1 MESAATPPWEAKKK
15 TAPRGVLRKLLF
27 WTLGIG
33 LLALAGYGL
42 KPKPIPV
49 ETAEVTR
56 GSLTVHVVEEGKT
69 RIRNRYIVA
78 APVAGNMRRVT
89 LKAGDEVKAD
99 ETLLT
104 VIEPG
109 LAPLLDARTQAQT
122 EARVQAAE
130 AARSRSDE
138 SLQMARTTAQFAQA
152 NWDRVKKSIGEGSI
166 SVTDR
171 ENIELAAQMRDREVR
186 ASEFALKVADYE
198 LAQAKAALISLTK
211 AGSGAVVEMKA
222 PVSGRVLKVQQ
233 ESATMVTPGTPI
245 LEVGDP
251 ADLEIEAEI
260 LSRDAVSMKPG
271 AEVLVDQWGGGVPLK
286 ARVRRVEPAAFTK
299 VSALGVEEQ
308 RVIVLSDLDALPAEA
323 KVLGDRYRVE
333 VRVAVWH
340 DDDVLLA
347 PGGSLFREGAEWKAF
362 VMKEN
367 TAVKVTVQIG
377 HTDGKM
383 SEVLAGLEVGMPVL
397 MHPPDSVVDGSEVV
411 RRVVE

>member
-27 WTLGIG
+27 WGLGIG
-33 LLALAGYGL
+33 LLALSGYGL

-56 GSLTVHVVEEGKT
+56 GPLTVHVVEEGKT

-78 APVAGNMRRVT
+78 APVAGKMRRVSF
-89 LKAGDEVKAD
+89 KAGDEVKAV

-109 LAPLLDARTQAQT
+109 LAPLLDARTQAQS
-122 EARVQAAE
+122 EARVQGAE
-130 AARSRSDE
+130 AARSRADE
-138 SLQMARTTAQFAQA
+138 SLKMARISSQFAQA

-171 ENIELAAQMRDREVR
+171 ENIELSAQMRDREVR

-198 LAQAKAALISLTK
+198 LAQAKAALLSLTS
-211 AGSGAVVEMKA
+211 AGSGAVVEVKA

-233 ESATMVTPGTPI
+233 ESAMMVTPGTPI
-245 LEVGDP
+245 LEIGDP
-251 ADLEIEAEI
+251 SDLEIEAEI

-271 AEVLVDQWGGGVPLK
+271 AEVLVDQWGGDVALK
-286 ARVRRVEPAAFTK
+286 ARVRRIEPAAFTK

-308 RVIVLSDLDALPAEA
+308 RVIVLSDLDPLPPEA

-340 DDDVLLA
+340 QDDVLLA
-347 PGGSLFREGAEWKAF
+347 PGGSLFREGVEWKAF
-362 VMKEN
+362 VLKDN
-367 TAVKVTVQIG
+367 KAVKVTVQVG

-383 SEVLAGLEVGMPVL
+383 SEVLGGLEVGMPLL